1 MFLHK
6 RRFDHGDT
14 MKTRLYKV
22 FSGILIAIYISAM
35 ALPGAVFATPQ
46 QTGNEQY
53 PAAKHDP
60 KRGVNPE
67 TGKVSFIGGGDP
79 IQVPGVSDV
88 KGLSPH
94 ERGLGMAS
102 AYGKEFGL

>member
-1 MFLHK
+1 
-6 RRFDHGDT
+6 

-22 FSGILIAIYISAM
+22 FSGILIAVYLSSM
-35 ALPGAVFATPQ
+35 ALTGAVYATPKQ
-46 QTGNEQY
+46 IGAEKF

-60 KRGVNPE
+60 KHGVNPE

-94 ERGLGMAS
+94 ERGLGMAN
-102 AYGKEFGL
+102 AYGR